1 MRRPSCAALAAVVLL
16 AADGALAA
24 GAASADPE
32 GAAKQYRVARRLV
45 AEGSPDASGA
55 LAKVYELDPT
65 GPLADDALV
74 EQALLLG
81 VAAWPGELGRLA
93 APEAERAGGLLGRAV
108 DSLPSGDRAGE
119 ARVLRALLRL
129 EPLPGRDPARARL
142 EFLAVGPGAA
152 DERWRT
158 AARFGVAWID
168 ERSGERERARSAYQR
183 LAIDHPATGAGIRA
197 RARLAMLLLRD
208 GNPRRAAAL
217 LEEVAGSGADAGR
230 ETADIRDLAVRTALR
245 GAKVGG
251 RWAGGTVVTSSSGLR
266 GIAAAARLRDGGL
279 LLADRKDDV
288 ILELG
293 VDGTPG
299 TRWTLPGVQA
309 LTEDPMG
316 RRFAAAGEKLY
327 RLLPSG
333 PVPVAQLGDFE
344 SPSAIA
350 ADEWGRIF
358 ALDRKGDR
366 IGVLEPGAATPAT
379 LLGATGKVRLAGLVW
394 DGARLVG
401 LDAKTKWLVEVLPD
415 GSLRPAASIPCE
427 KPEAI
432 AADPAGEVAVLD
444 RKTGEVV
451 LLGPDG
457 EVRER
462 LPIRGSGL
470 ERADMI
476 ALGADGSL
484 DVLAEGSGT
493 TVRFP

>member
-1 MRRPSCAALAAVVLL
+1 MRRPSRAALAAIVLL
-16 AADGALAA
+16 AAKGALAA
-24 GAASADPE
+24 EAPSADPE
-32 GAAKQYRVARRLV
+32 AAAKQYRVARRLV

-55 LAKVYELDPT
+55 LAKVYDLDPT

-81 VAAWPGELGRLA
+81 IAAWPGELGRVA
-93 APEAERAGGLLGRAV
+93 AAEADRAGGLLGRAS
-108 DSLPSGDRAGE
+108 DSLPNGDRVSE

-142 EFLAVGPGAA
+142 EFLAVGSGAS

-158 AARFGVAWID
+158 AARLGVAWID
-168 ERSGERERARSAYQR
+168 ERSGERARARSAYQR
-183 LAIDHPATGAGIRA
+183 LAIDQPATAVGSRA

-208 GNPRRAAAL
+208 GNARRAAAL
-217 LEEVAGSGADAGR
+217 LEEVAESGADAGG
-230 ETADIRDLAVRTALR
+230 ETAALRDLAVRTVLR
-245 GAKVGG
+245 GAKAGG
-251 RWAGGTVVTSSSGLR
+251 RWAGGTVVTSASGLR

-288 ILELG
+288 ILELAA
-293 VDGTPG
+293 DGTPG

-316 RRFAAAGEKLY
+316 RRFAAAGERLY

-333 PVPVAQLGDFE
+333 PVAVAQLGDFE

-350 ADEWGRIF
+350 ADGWGRLF
-358 ALDRKGDR
+358 VLDRHGEK
-366 IGVLEPGAATPAT
+366 IGMLEPGAPSPAT
-379 LLGATGKVRLAGLVW
+379 LLGSGGKVRLAGLVW
-394 DGARLVG
+394 DGVRLVG
-401 LDAKTKWLVEVLPD
+401 LDAKTKWVVEVLPD
-415 GSLRPAASIPCE
+415 GTLRPVAAIPCE

-432 AADPAGEVAVLD
+432 AADPAGGVAVLD
-444 RKTGEVV
+444 RKTDEVV
-451 LLGPDG
+451 LLGSDG

-476 ALGADGSL
+476 VLGADGSL